1 MPIAQVAIPG
11 EHDMASTR
19 NSRLPSPSDRSAR
32 PTLVDEWGF
41 YDPAQAG
48 LAALF
53 ERLDEKSSV
62 IDELDA
68 AAIAVSIERAS
79 KLNES

>member
-1 MPIAQVAIPG
+1 
-11 EHDMASTR
+11 MASNRTPR
-19 NSRLPSPSDRSAR
+19 VPSRSNRSAR
-32 PTLVDEWGF
+32 TSVVDEWGI

-53 ERLDEKSSV
+53 ERLDEKDSG

-68 AAIAVSIERAS
+68 KAIVFSIANAN
-79 KLNES
+79 KLTSQ